1 MEIRLKL
8 KNYNKFSC
16 AMFGISPTR
25 LFGVAAQ
32 NFWKLHFRVVGHRER
47 GGERREKGKGSGSC
61 VCAIFLVPLWVI
73 KAKMVGGSNEEANA
87 AKVDYQLWLPR
98 PHIGHTGHHPPTHG
112 LCHLKRC

>member
-1 MEIRLKL
+1 MKKRKEKKMEIRLKL

-47 GGERREKGKGSGSC
+47 EGGRREKREGERVVC
-61 VCAIFLVPLWVI
+61 VRYIFGAPL
-73 KAKMVGGSNEEANA
+73 
-87 AKVDYQLWLPR
+87 
-98 PHIGHTGHHPPTHG
+98 GH
-112 LCHLKRC
+112 KS

>member
-1 MEIRLKL
+1 MCHVWHFPDSTFWRGSAKFLEIA
-8 KNYNKFSC
+8 FSRS
-16 AMFGISPTR
+16 GT
-25 LFGVAAQ
+25 Q
-32 NFWKLHFRVVGHRER
+32 RER
-47 GGERREKGKGSGSC
+47 EMGREENKGKGSGSC

-98 PHIGHTGHHPPTHG
+98 PHIGHTGLRPPAHG